1 VWSPARTYVAVRRR
15 PAAEDILLTARAV
28 LDTLPREPTQDHDHK
43 DITMAQSKK
52 KKPTTFSK
60 AAPTSAGSTPASTE
74 ASSGA
79 TTDAPKA
86 ASTKATQR
94 ELLKEQRAREAREKK
109 IRTGI
114 TYGIIGV
121 VVVALIVGLIYL
133 IPNLT
138 AKTSTTAASGSDPY
152 AITIGKA
159 NAPVTID
166 IYQDYMC
173 PYCGQFERAQTS
185 DLKVLTESGTAKV
198 VFHVMAFLDDN
209 SSGTKYSTRAANA
222 FVVVAQ
228 KEPDKALAFN
238 SALFT
243 NQPSEG
249 STGLTDEELVAR
261 AKSVGVSDAVT
272 STFASLSQADFVKG
286 SNDAAFAAGIQST
299 PTVKVNGTVLSRNLY
314 SAGSLRAAAEKA
326 AGK

>member
-1 VWSPARTYVAVRRR
+1 
-15 PAAEDILLTARAV
+15 
-28 LDTLPREPTQDHDHK
+28 
-43 DITMAQSKK
+43 MAQSKK
-52 KKPTTFSK
+52 KKPTTFSRGT
-60 AAPTSAGSTPASTE
+60 ATGP
-74 ASSGA
+74 A
-79 TTDAPKA
+79 TTDASAGTTSAAPTA

-109 IRTGI
+109 VRTGI

-121 VVVALIVGLIYL
+121 VALALIVGLIYL
-133 IPNLT
+133 IPMLT
-138 AKTSTTAASGSDPY
+138 GKNSTTAASGSDKY

-159 NAPVTID
+159 DAPVTID

-185 DLKVLTESGTAKV
+185 DLKVLTDSGTAKV
-198 VFHVMAFLDDN
+198 VFHVMAFLDDS

-238 SALFT
+238 SALFA

-249 STGLTDEELVAR
+249 STGLSDEELVTR
-261 AKSVGVSDAVT
+261 AKAVGVSDAVT
-272 STFASLSQADFVKG
+272 STFASLSQADFVKS
-286 SNDAAFAAGIQST
+286 SNDAAFAAGVQST
-299 PTVKVNGTVLSRNLY
+299 PTVKINGTAFTRNLY

>member
-1 VWSPARTYVAVRRR
+1 
-15 PAAEDILLTARAV
+15 
-28 LDTLPREPTQDHDHK
+28 
-43 DITMAQSKK
+43 M
-52 KKPTTFSK
+52 
-60 AAPTSAGSTPASTE
+60 
-74 ASSGA
+74 
-79 TTDAPKA
+79 
-86 ASTKATQR
+86 
-94 ELLKEQRAREAREKK
+94 
-109 IRTGI
+109 
-114 TYGIIGV
+114 
-121 VVVALIVGLIYL
+121 
-133 IPNLT
+133 
-138 AKTSTTAASGSDPY
+138 
-152 AITIGKA
+152 
-159 NAPVTID
+159 TID

-185 DLKVLTESGTAKV
+185 DLRVLTDTGTAKV
-198 VFHVMAFLDDN
+198 VFHIMAFLDDS

-238 SALFT
+238 SALFI

-249 STGLTDEELVAR
+249 STGLTDAELVSR

-299 PTVKVNGTVLSRNLY
+299 PTVKVNGTAFTRNLY